1 MVSAHVIEVGPG
13 TTPRNKR
20 GPLELGRKVPRVLL
34 ADDRQEVLET
44 VSSMLKDECE
54 IVGQAADGEQV
65 LQLAQTKSPDVL
77 VLDIF
82 MPGLSGFDV
91 AARLRESDPL
101 VKILFLT
108 VHEDPEFVNAA
119 ISLGVLG
126 YVLKAHLV
134 TELMPA
140 IHSILNDHLYVSPT
154 LSSRLSHS

>member
-1 MVSAHVIEVGPG
+1 MACAHVIDAGPG
-13 TTPRNKR
+13 TTPQNKR
-20 GPLELGRKVPRVLL
+20 GPLELGRRVPRVLL
-34 ADDRQEVLET
+34 ADDREEVLET

-54 IVGQAADGEQV
+54 IVGLAADGEQV
-65 LQLAQTKSPDVL
+65 LQLAQTRSPDVL
-77 VLDIF
+77 ILDIF

-91 AARLRESDPL
+91 AVRLRESDSL

-108 VHEDPEFVNAA
+108 VHEDPEFVDAA

-126 YVLKAHLV
+126 YVLKAHLI

>member
-1 MVSAHVIEVGPG
+1 MACAHVFEAGQD
-13 TTPRNKR
+13 TTPQDKR
-20 GPLELGRKVPRVLL
+20 SPVALGRKVPRVLL
-34 ADDRQEVLET
+34 ADDRQEVLDT

-54 IVGQAADGEQV
+54 IVGLAGDGEQV

-91 AARLRESDPL
+91 AARLRESDSL

-108 VHEDPEFVNAA
+108 VHEDPEFVSAA

-126 YVLKAHLV
+126 YVLKAHLI

-154 LSSRLSHS
+154 LSSRLPHS

>member
-1 MVSAHVIEVGPG
+1 MAFAHIVEVDPG

-20 GPLELGRKVPRVLL
+20 SPLTLGQKVPRVLL

-44 VSSMLKDECE
+44 VSSMLNDECE
-54 IVGQAADGEQV
+54 IVGLAGNGEQV
-65 LQLAQTKSPDVL
+65 LQLAQTRSPDVL

-82 MPGLSGFDV
+82 MAGLSGFDV
-91 AARLRESDPL
+91 AARLRESDSPI
-101 VKILFLT
+101 KILFLT

-126 YVLKAHLV
+126 YVLKAHLI

-140 IHSILNDHLYVSPT
+140 IHSILNDHLYISPT